1 MKRYLL
7 VGCISLMVMLASACA
22 VSASA
27 FDRVLELVPANV
39 TEFMLLATDWL
50 QIKTQLGLDS
60 FGSQVP
66 AAFKMELARRLSQ
79 DQAAASAYALSYL
92 DLHASMW
99 GWDLAD
105 LDWEANISCR
115 ELMPTYVLKL
125 REDFDFAPV
134 SERFVE
140 RGFVQTQSFGA
151 VVYSHK
157 LDPSADW
164 IRTTELSILNTAYV
178 AEEKL
183 MILSGSRSSI
193 DALLATR
200 AGKIPSLAADAFA
213 TSVMHHLGCS
223 CSAVVLLGLGECI
236 RFTPNPL
243 LDLMGTIPTQ
253 EQIEEMKA
261 KIEEQELL
269 VPYRALGVGY
279 RSEETDAIGTIVF
292 EYDTP
297 ELAAI
302 DLPVRRLLAEE
313 GMSKYYD
320 GPISESY
327 FTILAG
333 RAKDSAAILTVT
345 PVNNQPSRL
354 LRMIL
359 YRDAVFA
366 GCSS

>member
-7 VGCISLMVMLASACA
+7 VGCISLMVLLASACA

-50 QIKTQLGLDS
+50 QIKTQLGLNLLT
-60 FGSQVP
+60 GELPV
-66 AAFKMELARRLSQ
+66 ALKMELARRLSE
-79 DQAAASAYALSYL
+79 DQAAASAYALPRL
-92 DLHASMW
+92 DTHASMW
-99 GWDLAD
+99 GWDFAD
-105 LDWEANISCR
+105 LDWEANINCR
-115 ELMPTYVLKL
+115 ELAPTYVLKL
-125 REDFDFAPV
+125 RDNFDFTPV
-134 SERFVE
+134 AEHFAE
-140 RGFVQTQSFGA
+140 RGFVQTESFG
-151 VVYSHK
+151 VVIYSHR

-183 MILSGSRSSI
+183 MILSISQS
-193 DALLATR
+193 AVQAVLATR
-200 AGKIPSLAADAFA
+200 AGDIESLANDVFA
-213 TSVMHHLGCS
+213 TGVLEHLDNP

-261 KIEEQELL
+261 RIEERELL
-269 VPYRALGVGY
+269 VPYRAVGVGY
-279 RSEETDAIGTIVF
+279 RNAENGTIGTIVF

-297 ELAAI
+297 EIAAL
-302 DLPVRRLLAEE
+302 DLPARRLLAEE
-313 GMSKYYD
+313 GMSTYFD
-320 GPISESY
+320 APISESY
-327 FTILAG
+327 FAVL
-333 RAKDSAAILTVT
+333 SAEVMDGAAVLKVV
-345 PVNNQPSRL
+345 PVNDQPRRL

-359 YRDAVFA
+359 YRDAAFA